1 MFGSRR
7 DIFGNVW
14 TSSEIFGNSGIMDTK
29 NLTHLTWEKLGG
41 IKNHLKL
48 YLKRDV
54 SGYKNNQRRKQ
65 RSKLIILLS
74 PIRSL

>member
-1 MFGSRR
+1 MFGRCR
-7 DIFGNVW
+7 KFFD
-14 TSSEIFGNSGIMDTK
+14 NSGIMDTK
-29 NLTHLTWEKLGG
+29 NVTYLTEEKLGG

-48 YLKRDV
+48 YLKRNV

-65 RSKLIILLS
+65 RSRLIILLS